1 MNPNVTWC
9 DTIMQHACTLLAM
22 NTAVHIR
29 QLEGVCVCVCVCLW
43 KFMYEVRGVSHLDEM
58 RNSYKVL
65 TEKH

>member
-1 MNPNVTWC
+1 
-9 DTIMQHACTLLAM
+9 
-22 NTAVHIR
+22 
-29 QLEGVCVCVCVCLW
+29 VCVCVCVFECLR